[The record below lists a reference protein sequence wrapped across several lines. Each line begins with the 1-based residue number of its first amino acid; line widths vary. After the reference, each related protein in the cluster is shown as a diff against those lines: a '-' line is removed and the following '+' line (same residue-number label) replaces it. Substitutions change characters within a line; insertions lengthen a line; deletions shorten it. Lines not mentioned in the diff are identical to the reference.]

1 MALTV
6 FCGKPASVPQAR
18 HTNASSNA
26 GEFVSAAET
35 SPKHKAQPAAKPR
48 RVLPAGAQ
56 LPARHELHSDAAAP
70 CSEEQAGFN
79 HFSLASVRATG
90 QLENAPAY
98 LTL

>member
-26 GEFVSAAET
+26 GAFVSAAET
-35 SPKHKAQPAAKPR
+35 PATHKAQPAAKPR
-48 RVLPAGAQ
+48 TALPAEAQ
-56 LPARHELHSDAAAP
+56 ALARHELRNDAAAP
-70 CSEEQAGFN
+70 CSDEQAGFN
-79 HFSLASVRATG
+79 HFSLASVHATG